1 MKVNVEIDEKYV
13 EPNAVIYA
21 NQITEDIK
29 AAVEFLKQENIKGI
43 NCLKNEQT
51 VIVKLEEIEKIYALT
66 GKVYLETKNET
77 LEIRKR
83 IYELEEMLPKRNFLR
98 ISNSEI
104 INFDKV
110 KNIELKIYGSLGFD
124 KEHINVVEVAKLMEK
139 AGVKM
144 ICVHGR
150 TRSDFY
156 SGKVTYASRRYIKKI
171 KEFLKI

>member
-51 VIVKLEEIEKIYALT
+51 VIVKLKEIEKIYALT
-66 GKVYLETKNET
+66 GKVYLETKDET

-110 KNIELKIYGSLGFD
+110 KNIELKIYGSLV
-124 KEHINVVEVAKLMEK
+124 IN
-139 AGVKM
+139 
-144 ICVHGR
+144 
-150 TRSDFY
+150 FY

>member
-1 MKVNVEIDEKYV
+1 MKVNVEIDKKYV

-29 AAVEFLKQENIKGI
+29 AVVEFLKQENIKGI
-43 NCLKNEQT
+43 NCLKNEQAI
-51 VIVKLEEIEKIYALT
+51 IVKLEEIEKIYALT
-66 GKVYLETKNET
+66 GKVYLETKDET
-77 LEIRKR
+77 LEVRKR
-83 IYELEEMLPKRNFLR
+83 IYELEEILPKRNFLR

-110 KNIELKIYGSLGFD
+110 KNIELKIYGSLV
-124 KEHINVVEVAKLMEK
+124 IN
-139 AGVKM
+139 
-144 ICVHGR
+144 
-150 TRSDFY
+150 FY

>member
-1 MKVNVEIDEKYV
+1 MKVNVEIDKKYV

-29 AAVEFLKQENIKGI
+29 AIVGFLKQENIKGI
-43 NCLKNEQT
+43 NCLKNEQAF
-51 VIVKLEEIEKIYALT
+51 IVKLEEIEKIYALT
-66 GKVYLETKNET
+66 GKVYLETKDET
-77 LEIRKR
+77 LEVRKR
-83 IYELEEMLPKRNFLR
+83 IYELEEILPKRNFLR

-110 KNIELKIYGSLGFD
+110 KNIELKIYGSLV
-124 KEHINVVEVAKLMEK
+124 IN
-139 AGVKM
+139 
-144 ICVHGR
+144 
-150 TRSDFY
+150 FY

>member
-66 GKVYLETKNET
+66 GKVYLKTKNET

-110 KNIELKIYGSLGFD
+110 KNIELKIYGSLV
-124 KEHINVVEVAKLMEK
+124 IN
-139 AGVKM
+139 
-144 ICVHGR
+144 
-150 TRSDFY
+150 FY

>member
-1 MKVNVEIDEKYV
+1 MKVNVEIDKKYV

-29 AAVEFLKQENIKGI
+29 AVVEFLKQENIKGI
-43 NCLKNEQT
+43 NCLKNEQAF
-51 VIVKLEEIEKIYALT
+51 IVKLEEIEKIYALN
-66 GKVYLETKNET
+66 GKVYLETKDET
-77 LEIRKR
+77 LEVRKR
-83 IYELEEMLPKRNFLR
+83 IYELEEILPKRNFLR

-110 KNIELKIYGSLGFD
+110 KNIELKIYGSLV
-124 KEHINVVEVAKLMEK
+124 IN
-139 AGVKM
+139 
-144 ICVHGR
+144 
-150 TRSDFY
+150 FY

>member
-1 MKVNVEIDEKYV
+1 MKVNVEIDKKYV

-29 AAVEFLKQENIKGI
+29 AIVEFLKQENIKGI
-43 NCLKNEQT
+43 NCLKNEQAF
-51 VIVKLEEIEKIYALT
+51 IVKLEEIEKIYALN
-66 GKVYLETKNET
+66 GKVYLETKDET
-77 LEIRKR
+77 LEVRKR
-83 IYELEEMLPKRNFLR
+83 IYELEEILPKRNFLR

-110 KNIELKIYGSLGFD
+110 KNIELKIYGSLV
-124 KEHINVVEVAKLMEK
+124 IN
-139 AGVKM
+139 
-144 ICVHGR
+144 
-150 TRSDFY
+150 FY

>member
-110 KNIELKIYGSLGFD
+110 KNIELKIYGSLV
-124 KEHINVVEVAKLMEK
+124 IN
-139 AGVKM
+139 
-144 ICVHGR
+144 
-150 TRSDFY
+150 FY